1 MESIVNNNN
10 KTIFLLG
17 PTGIGKTFLS
27 LEIANKLNGEII
39 NTDAFS
45 LYKEANIM
53 TAKATLNEREKIK
66 HRMIDIIDLF
76 NDKYNLKYFI
86 YDSEKEIKNV
96 FKNNKIPIIVG
107 GTNYYIESLLFNK
120 ENLFDKKKIENENIN
135 LDKYKILI
143 DEINKIKL
151 EESDKDKL
159 YSLINNYLQKFSND
173 NNLLYSLLN
182 EIDKEYANFYHKN
195 DIRRIINAIA
205 FFFAYDKR
213 KSESDKEKKNI
224 LKYSN
229 IKLIILSSENFE
241 ELIKRIKGRID
252 EMIIDGGLSE
262 IMFIF
267 HKFKSNNKS
276 INFTSGIL
284 QAIGYKEFFSLYKNL
299 SESSINYNYNN
310 YNLNNSSQLS
320 QILINEINSNEKLKD
335 IYNKCKNDLINN
347 TINYAKY
354 QIKFIKNK
362 ILPLIKGYKI
372 ITISEFKKED
382 YQNIYMKEILEYINS
397 DEYVKIEN
405 AKNYKL
411 DIWKK
416 YNCEICNCEM
426 NGEKEYEN
434 HLKSNKHK
442 KRKDKV
448 NKKSTKE
455 NEKK

>member
-86 YDSEKEIKNV
+86 YDSEKEIENV

-205 FFFAYDKR
+205 FFFAY
-213 KSESDKEKKNI
+213 EKK
-224 LKYSN
+224 K
-229 IKLIILSSENFE
+229 
-241 ELIKRIKGRID
+241 
-252 EMIIDGGLSE
+252 
-262 IMFIF
+262 
-267 HKFKSNNKS
+267 
-276 INFTSGIL
+276 
-284 QAIGYKEFFSLYKNL
+284 
-299 SESSINYNYNN
+299 
-310 YNLNNSSQLS
+310 
-320 QILINEINSNEKLKD
+320 
-335 IYNKCKNDLINN
+335 
-347 TINYAKY
+347 
-354 QIKFIKNK
+354 
-362 ILPLIKGYKI
+362 
-372 ITISEFKKED
+372 
-382 YQNIYMKEILEYINS
+382 
-397 DEYVKIEN
+397 
-405 AKNYKL
+405 
-411 DIWKK
+411 
-416 YNCEICNCEM
+416 
-426 NGEKEYEN
+426 
-434 HLKSNKHK
+434 
-442 KRKDKV
+442 
-448 NKKSTKE
+448 
-455 NEKK
+455 

>member
-1 MESIVNNNN
+1 MESIINNNN
-10 KTIFLLG
+10 KIIFLLG

-27 LEIANKLNGEII
+27 LEIANELKGEII

-53 TAKATLNEREKIK
+53 TAKATLNEREKVK

-76 NDKYNLKYFI
+76 NDKYNLKYFKF
-86 YDSEKEIKNV
+86 DAEKEIENV
-96 FKNNKIPIIVG
+96 FKDNKIPIIVG
-107 GTNYYIESLLFNK
+107 GTNYYVDSLLFNK
-120 ENLFDKKKIENENIN
+120 ENLLDEKKIENKNIN
-135 LDKYKILI
+135 LDKFKNII

-151 EESDKDKL
+151 EECDKDKL
-159 YSLINNYLQKFSND
+159 YTLINNYLQKFSND
-173 NNLLYSLLN
+173 NDILYSFLN

-205 FFFAYDKR
+205 FFFAYEKK

-224 LKYSN
+224 LKYPN

-241 ELIKRIKGRID
+241 ELTKRIKGRID
-252 EMIIDGGLSE
+252 EMIFDGGLSE

-267 HKFKSNNKS
+267 HKFKLNNKP

-354 QIKFIKNK
+354 QIKFIKKK
-362 ILPLIKGYKI
+362 ILPSINGYKI
-372 ITISEFKKED
+372 INISEFKKEV
-382 YQNIYMKEILEYINS
+382 YKNVYLKEALEYINS
-397 DEYVKIEN
+397 NEYVKIEN
-405 AKNYKL
+405 EKNSKL
-411 DIWKK
+411 NIWKK

-442 KRKDKV
+442 KRKSKP
-448 NKKSTKE
+448 NKKIIKE
-455 NEKK
+455 NENK